1 MKILITMYNI
11 NIPVGIIN
19 HNENLIAGLQNIGHE
34 VNFVELV
41 WRTSVNAKK
50 CKDYTGYVKKASG
63 IPVHQGK
70 GWLFPFENRVAYKG
84 ELCLKRW
91 KKMASEYDLIIWQ
104 IPVPTKQRDNEG
116 NSDWLELYNLPKN
129 IKQIAVIHDGNMAK
143 SYPWI
148 HQVSEH
154 LDGLACVHPCAY
166 HGAAGL
172 DIPRALIFNPQLTAE
187 KHDKPSWEMRSD
199 GFISMQTFKGWKH
212 VDDLVRAMAHLNP
225 CIDKR
230 LAGGGIEHNYMTS
243 KEKCKEK
250 YFVSQ
255 DLDPDIDPIYYGE
268 KIWDVAISKGMQWY
282 GYLSEDE
289 VRKHLREVK
298 CMVDPSWSIAY
309 AKTGDHFNRV
319 VIDGMIEGAIPIA
332 RNLGVAT
339 NSQGIGE
346 VLKPDE
352 NYMMVPHDATPLEFA
367 NVIEDTLSLPNYVVQ
382 EILENNLVLL
392 DLFSRHNIANQYIE
406 LANNEPTG
414 YYKKLEVGVLSPAI
428 TKKTQQVMTEF
439 FKYDGVN
446 YG

>member
-1 MKILITMYNI
+1 
-11 NIPVGIIN
+11 
-19 HNENLIAGLQNIGHE
+19 
-34 VNFVELV
+34 
-41 WRTSVNAKK
+41 
-50 CKDYTGYVKKASG
+50 
-63 IPVHQGK
+63 
-70 GWLFPFENRVAYKG
+70 
-84 ELCLKRW
+84 
-91 KKMASEYDLIIWQ
+91 
-104 IPVPTKQRDNEG
+104 
-116 NSDWLELYNLPKN
+116 
-129 IKQIAVIHDGNMAK
+129 
-143 SYPWI
+143 
-148 HQVSEH
+148 
-154 LDGLACVHPCAY
+154 
-166 HGAAGL
+166 
-172 DIPRALIFNPQLTAE
+172 
-187 KHDKPSWEMRSD
+187 
-199 GFISMQTFKGWKH
+199 
-212 VDDLVRAMAHLNP
+212 
-225 CIDKR
+225 
-230 LAGGGIEHNYMTS
+230 
-243 KEKCKEK
+243 
-250 YFVSQ
+250 
-255 DLDPDIDPIYYGE
+255 
-268 KIWDVAISKGMQWY
+268 
-282 GYLSEDE
+282 
-289 VRKHLREVK
+289 
-298 CMVDPSWSIAY
+298 MVDPSWSIAY